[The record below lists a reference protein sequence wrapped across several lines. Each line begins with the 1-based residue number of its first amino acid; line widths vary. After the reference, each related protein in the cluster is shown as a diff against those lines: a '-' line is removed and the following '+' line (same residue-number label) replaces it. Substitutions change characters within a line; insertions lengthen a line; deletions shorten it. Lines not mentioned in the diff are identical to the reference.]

1 MAPPD
6 VIGIGHVTCDII
18 CPLEAWPER
27 DTKTVIPGIKLAG
40 GGPTA
45 NAIAAL
51 ARLGASTA
59 LVGRLGDDL
68 LGRYAHREHEMAG
81 IDASHLELSADAV
94 SPVSIILSDLAAGTR
109 TILLTKGRNTALETE
124 RLDWDWL
131 QQARVIHLDGH
142 QMAASL
148 AVATRAREWAGT
160 TIMLDAGSMRE
171 GMVELC
177 GLCDIVIAS
186 RRFARELTASDEP
199 RDCIAQLHRLGAHIA
214 GVTLGAD
221 GSLCSD
227 GKNIDMQRAF
237 SVETRDTTGAG
248 DAYHG
253 GFIHAWLQGLPLAH
267 CMQIAS
273 AVAALKCTGIG
284 AREGLPNRGQVQGLL
299 LRGIV
304 SG

>member
-1 MAPPD
+1 MAAPD

-18 CPLEAWPER
+18 CPLEAWPEL
-27 DTKTVIPGIKLAG
+27 DTKTVIPGIMLAG
-40 GGPTA
+40 GGPAA

-51 ARLGASTA
+51 ACLGISTG

-68 LGRYAHREHEMAG
+68 LGRYAHREHEVAG
-81 IDASHLELSADAV
+81 IDISHLELSPDAV
-94 SPVSIILSDLAAGTR
+94 SPVSIILSDLEAGTR
-109 TILLTKGRNTALETE
+109 TILLTKGRDTALVPE

-148 AVATRAREWAGT
+148 AVATRARDWPDT
-160 TIMLDAGSMRE
+160 SIMLDAGSMRE

-186 RRFARELTASDEP
+186 QHFARELSNTDEP
-199 RDCIAQLHRLGAHIA
+199 RDCITQLRNLGARIA
-214 GVTLGAD
+214 GVTLGAR
-221 GSLCSD
+221 GSLCTD
-227 GKNIDMQRAF
+227 GTGIVKQQAF
-237 SVETRDTTGAG
+237 TVESLDTTGAG

-253 GFIHAWLQGLPLAH
+253 GFIYGCLEGWPLAQ
-267 CMQIAS
+267 CMQFAS

-284 AREGLPNRGQVQGLL
+284 AREGLPNTRQVQELI
-299 LRGIV
+299 LRGIAH
-304 SG
+304 G